1 MVLVDYAVI
10 GYFITLGVFVKI
22 VVGQIYPKLILKTV
36 IGDDL
41 TVSYSLTGV
50 SRV

>member
-22 VVGQIYPKLILKTV
+22 VVGQIYPKLILKTNCCWSNLSQV
-36 IGDDL
+36 NFEDCNW
-41 TVSYSLTGV
+41 
-50 SRV
+50 R